1 MNLVLI
7 GYRAAG
13 KTTVGRRLS
22 VSLQKEFVDT
32 DDLIEERQGT
42 PIEEIVK
49 IHGWDY
55 FRAIE
60 REVISEIS
68 NLDDL
73 IIAAGGG
80 AVLEPENVKALRRNG
95 FIVWLKAEI
104 QILLQRMAK
113 DPRTATG
120 RPSLTGK
127 GTLEE
132 LKEVLSRRENFYEQ
146 ASEVQVDTSLLDVD
160 GVVNSV
166 LSVFQDRVE
175 EFDGRKFVWNTFGDH
190 PLGDSSRRDG
200 L

>member
-22 VSLQKEFVDT
+22 ASLQKAFVDT
-32 DDLIEERQGT
+32 DDLIEERQGK
-42 PIEEIVK
+42 PIGEIVNFF
-49 IHGWDY
+49 GWDY

-68 NLDDL
+68 NHDDL

-80 AVLEPENVKALRRNG
+80 AVLEPENVKALKRNA
-95 FIVWLKAEI
+95 FIVWLKADI
-104 QILLQRMAK
+104 QVLLKRMSK

-127 GTLEE
+127 GALEE
-132 LKEVLSRRENFYEQ
+132 LKDVLAHRENFYEQ
-146 ASEVQVDTSLLDVD
+146 ASEAQVDTSLLDVD
-160 GVVNSV
+160 GVVNNV
-166 LSVFQDRVE
+166 LSIFQERVE
-175 EFDGRKFVWNTFGDH
+175 ELDGREFV
-190 PLGDSSRRDG
+190 RDAF
-200 L
+200 

>member
-22 VSLQKEFVDT
+22 ASLQKAFVDT

-42 PIEEIVK
+42 HIGEIVK

-55 FRAIE
+55 FRVIE
-60 REVISEIS
+60 RKVISEIS
-68 NLDDL
+68 DHDDL

-80 AVLEPENVKALRRNG
+80 AVLEPENVRALRRNG
-95 FIVWLKAEI
+95 FIIWLKADI
-104 QILLQRMAK
+104 RILLKRMAK

-127 GTLEE
+127 GSLEE
-132 LKEVLSRRENFYEQ
+132 LKEVLAHRENFYEK
-146 ASEVQVDTSLLDVD
+146 ASEIQVDTSSLDVD
-160 GVVNSV
+160 GVVNNL
-166 LSVFQDRVE
+166 LSIFQERVE
-175 EFDGRKFVWNTFGDH
+175 EFDGRKFV
-190 PLGDSSRRDG
+190 RDVF
-200 L
+200 